1 MSRPHVRRLRS
12 GSAAAATAILVTG
25 LLAAPAG
32 AQGETVLAGAAQ
44 PQAYATGDDR
54 GKRSAEVLQEL
65 VPSPEGPGCAAAVG
79 ERGSVVW
86 EAGRGKAD
94 LTTGRTITL
103 KTVFDMASN
112 SKQFTADAVLLLAG
126 RHQLALNDPL
136 SAFLDDPPAWTRDVT
151 LGDLMRH
158 TSGITDYQDLLEA
171 KGIGLTDPA
180 GQKEAIAAI
189 LASQPEDPPG
199 KRFSY
204 SNSNYVLRAHVV
216 EKVTGKPFPA
226 FLQQEFFTP
235 LHLRMTLSPAV
246 DLPGKAK
253 SYDEKDGSFSL
264 NSSPWK
270 QYGDGSVQTTPGEF
284 VRWADH
290 YRTGRIGGTELL
302 TGVTEGA
309 VSVGDVLRGRGIEE
323 GRYGAGILLLPD
335 KSLVHRGDWEGFHST
350 FKVSPDRKTAVT
362 VVCNVDSP
370 DNFRAANQL
379 MDIWTGRDP
388 TMR

>member
-1 MSRPHVRRLRS
+1 MVVVALA
-12 GSAAAATAILVTG
+12 GVTG
-25 LLAAPAG
+25 
-32 AQGETVLAGAAQ
+32 
-44 PQAYATGDDR
+44 PQAYAAGDDR
-54 GKRSAEVLQEL
+54 AQRSAEVLQEL
-65 VPSPEGPGCAAAVG
+65 VPSPDGPGCAAAVG
-79 ERGSVVW
+79 MRGRVVW

-94 LTTGRTITL
+94 LTTGRAITP

-112 SKQFTADAVLLLAG
+112 SKQFTADAVLLLSG
-126 RHQLALNDPL
+126 RHQLALTDPL
-136 SAFLDDPPAWTRDVT
+136 SDFLDDPPAWTRDVT

-171 KGIGLTDPA
+171 KGIKVTDPA

-204 SNSNYVLRAHVV
+204 SNSNYILLANVV
-216 EKVTGKPFPA
+216 ERVTGKPFST
-226 FLQQEFFTP
+226 FVRQEFFTP
-235 LHLRMTLSPAV
+235 LNLRMTLSPAV
-246 DLPGKAK
+246 DVPGKAR
-253 SYDEKDGSFSL
+253 SYDEKDGSFAP

-284 VRWADH
+284 VRWADN

-302 TGVTEGA
+302 AGVTAGA
-309 VSVGDVLRGRGIEE
+309 VSVGDVLRQRGIEE

-350 FKVSPDRKTAVT
+350 FKVSPDRNTAVS

-370 DNFRAANQL
+370 DHFRAANQL
-379 MDIWTGRDP
+379 LDIWTK
-388 TMR
+388 

>member
-1 MSRPHVRRLRS
+1 MKRTVALRTA
-12 GSAAAATAILVTG
+12 GSAMIAVA
-25 LLAAPAG
+25 
-32 AQGETVLAGAAQ
+32 VLSGAAH
-44 PQAYATGDDR
+44 PQTYATGDDR
-54 GKRSAEVLQEL
+54 EKRSAAVLQEL
-65 VPSPEGPGCAAAVG
+65 VPSPDGPGCAAAVG

-94 LTTGRTITL
+94 LTTGRAITP

-126 RHQLALNDPL
+126 RHRLALDDPL
-136 SAFLDDPPAWTRDVT
+136 SAYLDDPPAWTRDVT

-171 KGIGLTDPA
+171 KGIEVTDPA

-189 LASQPEDPPG
+189 LASRPEEPPG

-204 SNSNYVLRAHVV
+204 SNSNYVLLAHVV
-216 EKVTGKPFPA
+216 DRVTGTPFPT

-246 DLPGKAK
+246 DVPGKAK
-253 SYDEKDGSFSL
+253 SYDEKDGSFRP

-284 VRWADH
+284 VRWADN
-290 YRTGRIGGTELL
+290 YRTGRIGGAPLL

-350 FKVSPDRKTAVT
+350 FKVSPDRNTAVT

-370 DNFRAANQL
+370 DHFRAANRL
-379 MDIWTGRDP
+379 MDIWSA
-388 TMR
+388 

>member
-1 MSRPHVRRLRS
+1 MKVVSVNRMVSLC
-12 GSAAAATAILVTG
+12 TAGGAMVSVLLVG
-25 LLAAPAG
+25 VAH
-32 AQGETVLAGAAQ
+32 
-44 PQAYATGDDR
+44 PQAHATGDDR
-54 GKRSAEVLQEL
+54 EKRSAEVLRKL
-65 VPSPEGPGCAAAVG
+65 VPSADGPGCAAAVG
-79 ERGSVVW
+79 RRGDVIW

-94 LTTGRTITL
+94 LTTGRAITP

-112 SKQFTADAVLLLAG
+112 SKQFTADAILLLAG
-126 RHQLALNDPL
+126 RHQLTLNDPL
-136 SAFLDDPPAWTRDVT
+136 SGYLDNPPAWTRKIT

-171 KGIGLTDPA
+171 KGIKLTDPA

-199 KRFSY
+199 KRFAY
-204 SNSNYVLRAHVV
+204 SNSNYVLLAHVV

-235 LHLRMTLSPAV
+235 LHLRMTLSPAADV
-246 DLPGKAK
+246 AGKAK
-253 SYDEKDGSFSL
+253 SYDEKNGSFTP

-284 VRWADH
+284 VRWADN
-290 YRTGRIGGTELL
+290 YRTGRVGGTELL
-302 TGVTEGA
+302 TGVTRGA
-309 VSVGDVLRGRGIEE
+309 VSVGDVLRRRGIDE

-350 FKVSPDRKTAVT
+350 FKVSPDRNTAVT

-370 DNFRAANQL
+370 DNFRAADQL
-379 MDIWTGRDP
+379 LDIWDK
-388 TMR
+388 

>member
-1 MSRPHVRRLRS
+1 MVSLCTA
-12 GSAAAATAILVTG
+12 GGLMAAVA
-25 LLAAPAG
+25 
-32 AQGETVLAGAAQ
+32 LAGVAN
-44 PQAYATGDDR
+44 PQAYAAGDDR
-54 GKRSAEVLQEL
+54 LKRSADVLRQL
-65 VPSPEGPGCAAAVG
+65 VPSPDDPGCAAAVG
-79 ERGSVVW
+79 KRGNVVW

-94 LTTGRTITL
+94 LATGRAITS

-126 RHQLALNDPL
+126 RHRLALKDPL
-136 SAFLDDPPAWTRDVT
+136 SDYLDDPPAWTRSVT

-171 KGIGLTDPA
+171 KGTKLTDPA

-189 LASQPEDPPG
+189 LASQPEGPPG
-199 KRFSY
+199 ERFSY
-204 SNSNYVLRAHVV
+204 SNSNYVLLAHVV
-216 EKVTGKPFPA
+216 ERVSGKPFPA

-235 LHLRMTLSPAV
+235 LHLRMVLSPAV
-246 DLPGKAK
+246 DVPGKAK
-253 SYDEKDGSFSL
+253 SYDGEDGSFTP

-284 VRWADH
+284 VRWADN
-290 YRTGRIGGTELL
+290 YRTGRIGGTQLL

-350 FKVSPDRKTAVT
+350 FKVSPDRNTAVT

-370 DNFRAANQL
+370 DHFRAANQL
-379 MDIWTGRDP
+379 LDIWTK
-388 TMR
+388 

>member
-1 MSRPHVRRLRS
+1 MSVNRTVSLC
-12 GSAAAATAILVTG
+12 TAG
-25 LLAAPAG
+25 G
-32 AQGETVLAGAAQ
+32 AVVAVVLAGVAH

-54 GKRSAEVLQEL
+54 EQRSAAVLREL
-65 VPSPEGPGCAAAVG
+65 VPSPDGPGCAAAVG
-79 ERGSVVW
+79 RRGSVVW

-94 LTTGRTITL
+94 LTTGRAITP

-126 RHQLALNDPL
+126 RRQVALEDPL
-136 SAFLDDPPAWTRDVT
+136 SDYLDDPPAWTRDVT

-171 KGIGLTDPA
+171 KGIELTDPA

-189 LASQPEDPPG
+189 LASRPQEPPG

-204 SNSNYVLRAHVV
+204 SNSNYVLLAHVV
-216 EKVTGKPFPA
+216 ERVTGKPFPT
-226 FLQQEFFTP
+226 FLQQEFFNP
-235 LHLRMTLSPAV
+235 LHLRMVLSPAV
-246 DLPGKAK
+246 DVPGKAK
-253 SYDEKDGSFSL
+253 SYDEKDGSFTP

-284 VRWADH
+284 VRWADN
-290 YRTGRIGGTELL
+290 YRTGRVGGTELL

-309 VSVGDVLRGRGIEE
+309 VSVGDVLRQRGIEE

-350 FKVSPDRKTAVT
+350 FKVSPDRNTAVT

-370 DNFRAANQL
+370 DTFRAADQL
-379 MDIWTGRDP
+379 LDIWST
-388 TMR
+388 

>member
-1 MSRPHVRRLRS
+1 MVSWCAVR
-12 GSAAAATAILVTG
+12 
-25 LLAAPAG
+25 G
-32 AQGETVLAGAAQ
+32 AVVALVLAGVAA
-44 PQAYATGDDR
+44 PRAHASGDDR
-54 GKRSAEVLQEL
+54 DERSAEVLRQL
-65 VPSPEGPGCAAAVG
+65 VPSPDGPGCAAAVG
-79 ERGSVVW
+79 KRGSVVW

-94 LTTGRTITL
+94 LTTGRPITS

-126 RHQLALNDPL
+126 RHRLALTDPL
-136 SAFLDDPPAWTRDVT
+136 SDFLDDPPAWARDVT
-151 LGDLMRH
+151 VGDLMRH

-171 KGIGLTDPA
+171 EGTELTDPA

-189 LASQPEDPPG
+189 LASQPEEPPG

-204 SNSNYVLRAHVV
+204 SNSNYVLLAHVV
-216 EKVTGKPFPA
+216 EKVTGTPFPV

-235 LHLRMTLSPAV
+235 LHLRMVLSPAV
-246 DLPGKAK
+246 DVPGKAK
-253 SYDEKDGSFSL
+253 SYDEKDGSFTPD
-264 NSSPWK
+264 SSPWK

-284 VRWADH
+284 VRWADN

-323 GRYGAGILLLPD
+323 GRYGAGILQLPD

-350 FKVSPDRKTAVT
+350 FKVSPDRTTAVT

-370 DNFRAANQL
+370 DHFRAADQL
-379 MDIWTGRDP
+379 LDIWTK
-388 TMR
+388 